1 MKYDCT
7 RRVIAEAVGTGFLL
21 SIIVGSGIMG
31 SRLAAEGGEAL
42 ILGPHSLA
50 VGGIL
55 FVMIRAL
62 GPVSGAHFNPAVTM
76 AFLLRREIDW
86 REAAFYVMA
95 QVVGGVIGVLLTH
108 ITFGEPILQ
117 VSVNARDGFPLLVG
131 EVLATAGLV
140 GVILATMNRGSDVVA
155 GAVAAYIA
163 LAIWSTSSTCFAN
176 PAVTIARL
184 LTDSYTGIAP
194 SGVPGFIV
202 AQVIG
207 GVVGTFFFGWLL
219 SPAAKEEDRG

>member
-1 MKYDCT
+1 MQYDCT
-7 RRVIAEAVGTGFLL
+7 RRVVAEVVGTGFLL
-21 SIIVGSGIMG
+21 SVIVGSGITG

-42 ILGPHSLA
+42 ILGPHALA

-76 AFLLRREIDW
+76 AFLIRREIGW
-86 REAAFYVMA
+86 REAAFYMTA
-95 QVVGGVIGVLLTH
+95 QVVGGAIGVMLTH
-108 ITFGEPILQ
+108 ITFSEPMLQ
-117 VSVNARDGFPLLVG
+117 VSMNALDGFPLLLE

-140 GVILATMNRGSDVVA
+140 GVILATMKRGADVVA

-176 PAVTIARL
+176 PAVTIGRL
-184 LTDSYTGIAP
+184 MTDTYTGIAP
-194 SGVPGFIV
+194 ASVPAFIL
-202 AQVIG
+202 AQLIG
-207 GVVGTFFFGWLL
+207 GVIGTLSFGWSLRAEARAVDP
-219 SPAAKEEDRG
+219 S